1 MDNIRQFLPK
11 LDNTETS
18 EPSKPSESA
27 RDMRVLPNSGGLQT
41 SKTHSESKARY
52 LATVTELIIKSGEL
66 ANHPPLEETPL
77 NARALAWAEVLFPI
91 VPLDDLKPAFNAA
104 FTSAKSDFAINAQA
118 VKLGY
123 ERVVELRRQAAQA
136 DDLRTSP
143 ANAKFTPCE
152 WCYGGGWVSVDRE
165 NFSIPYQVRC
175 SRGVRKCH
183 ICSYWERRNQAVK

>member
-1 MDNIRQFLPK
+1 MD
-11 LDNTETS
+11 
-18 EPSKPSESA
+18 
-27 RDMRVLPNSGGLQT
+27 
-41 SKTHSESKARY
+41 
-52 LATVTELIIKSGEL
+52 LIIKSAEL
-66 ANHPPLEETPL
+66 ANHPQLDEL
-77 NARALAWAEVLFPI
+77 ALQARTKAWAEVLYDI

-123 ERVVELRRQAAQA
+123 ERVIELRRQAAQA

-152 WCYGGGWVSVDRE
+152 WCFGGGWVSVDRE
-165 NFSIPYQVRC
+165 NFSIPYEVRC

-183 ICSYWERRNQAVK
+183 MCSYWERRNQAVK

>member
-1 MDNIRQFLPK
+1 
-11 LDNTETS
+11 
-18 EPSKPSESA
+18 
-27 RDMRVLPNSGGLQT
+27 
-41 SKTHSESKARY
+41 

-66 ANHPPLEETPL
+66 ANHPPLNDL
-77 NARALAWAEVLFPI
+77 ALQARALAWAEVLFTV
-91 VPLDDLKPAFNAA
+91 VPADDLKPAFNAA

-165 NFSIPYQVRC
+165 NFSVPYEVRC
-175 SRGVRKCH
+175 SRGVRRCH
-183 ICSYWERRNQAVK
+183 MCNYWERRNPAMK